1 MPQYLPHTEEGKTM
15 RSKGRWFHRTRR
27 LVIVVAF
34 ILGSAIVA
42 SADSSLPPIAL
53 TESGLVIGQK
63 TNGVSTFL
71 GIPYAAP
78 PVGSQRWRPPKQYG
92 FFHKLVFQAN
102 HFGSECTQSGGG
114 SENCLFLNVY
124 TPDPRTFRGLLP
136 VMVWIHGGA
145 LVSGGADIYDPT
157 RLAQQ
162 GVIVVTINYRLGYLG
177 FLAQSA
183 LDSETHEAGNYGF
196 MDQQFALNW
205 VQRNILG
212 FGGDPGKVTIFGE
225 SAGGQSVIAHLASP
239 TAANLFRGAIVESGS
254 YVEFQDYFNFIV
266 SLATGE
272 TLGTPAVPSGDA
284 VATAAGCPSQTAS
297 CLRGVTASALVAL
310 QPPTIYPFVDGT
322 LLNQTPTAAFASGH
336 FNRVPVVFGT
346 NHDEWRYF
354 VAAEYDLGIG
364 PLTDAEYPDAVAAL
378 VGQPES
384 SSFVQLLINTIY
396 PLSDYP
402 PPPGVVSAPLALGAL
417 GTDYIFTCP
426 ARNAELLLANNVPT
440 YVYEFHDETAPSL
453 LPPVSFPLGDAHSFE
468 LDYLFALDGINPL
481 TYLTPD
487 QVALSDTMIG
497 YWTEFAKTLNP
508 NSSGAPNWS
517 QYSAGGSIESLV
529 APTPITESDAAFDAD
544 HKCSDFWDTF

>member
-1 MPQYLPHTEEGKTM
+1 M
-15 RSKGRWFHRTRR
+15 RGKGRWFHRARQ
-27 LVIVVAF
+27 LVVVVAF
-34 ILGSAIVA
+34 IVGSALVA
-42 SADSSLPPIAL
+42 SANPSLPPIGL

-63 TNGVSTFL
+63 TNGVNTFL
-71 GIPYAAP
+71 GIPYATP
-78 PVGSQRWRPPKQYG
+78 PVGSLRWRPPKPYG
-92 FFHKLVFQAN
+92 FFHKLVLQAN
-102 HFGSECTQSGGG
+102 HFGSECTQAGGG
-114 SENCLFLNVY
+114 SEDCLFLNVY
-124 TPDPRTFRGLLP
+124 APDPRTFRGLLP

-183 LDSETHEAGNYGF
+183 LDSEKHEAGNYGF
-196 MDQQFALNW
+196 MDQQFALTW

-272 TLGTPAVPSGDA
+272 TAGTAGVPAGDA
-284 VATAAGCPSQTAS
+284 VAIAAGCPSQTAS
-297 CLRGVTASALVAL
+297 CLRGVPAASLVAL

-322 LLNQTPTAAFASGH
+322 LLNQTPTAAFLSGH

-378 VGQPES
+378 VGLPLS
-384 SSFVQLLINTIY
+384 NPFVQALINVIY

-402 PPPGVVSAPLALGAL
+402 QPLGVMSAPLALGAL

-426 ARNAELLLANNVPT
+426 ARNAELLLANSVPT

-453 LPPVSFPLGDAHSFE
+453 LPPVSFPLGDAHAFE
-468 LDYLFALDGINPL
+468 LDYLFTLDGI
-481 TYLTPD
+481 
-487 QVALSDTMIG
+487 
-497 YWTEFAKTLNP
+497 
-508 NSSGAPNWS
+508 
-517 QYSAGGSIESLV
+517 
-529 APTPITESDAAFDAD
+529 
-544 HKCSDFWDTF
+544 